1 MIDRHIYMRRKT
13 ITTTDKEI
21 ICISHLIRHSI
32 PHATAAVA
40 AATKNT
46 RNSVLY
52 FNSLFYE

>member
-32 PHATAAVA
+32 PHATAA
-40 AATKNT
+40 TKNT